1 MDVVTR
7 AAAASASG
15 LPGLANSRTLPVAAG
30 TDSAEPAGT
39 ESCEGAVWACERFTR
54 SVRGTSAPVALAG

>member
-39 ESCEGAVWACERFTR
+39 ESCEGVVWACDRFTR
-54 SVRGTSAPVALAG
+54 R